1 MVKIK
6 DAPMIKDSDYFDVL
20 TLDLQHDHGIIQE
33 FKKDHGASTDW
44 LKAITSSE
52 ALALDVE
59 IMTKY
64 GERRLNSIGQM
75 ADDDTWAHDHNTMT
89 DIIWL
94 LHSTEWDR
102 LWTSYVAD
110 YNPIWNVDGTESE
123 TQTRDL
129 EANHTGTDTLA
140 HTGTIT
146 DAKTGTDTLAKTGT
160 DTTTKTGTESTERTG
175 TDTYAKTGTERFVSD
190 VDKSGSVTETGTD
203 ATAKTGT
210 ETLAQTG
217 TVTNTGTEQTANGVY
232 GFNSNAAVPSETTT
246 RTPNLTE
253 TRNLQDLTT
262 FNTTETETKNLSTA
276 TTDSEDADNTTTYNT
291 TDLNTK
297 NLEDETTFNT
307 TDRETLAL
315 QDQTTYASTNTQTHA
330 NSDTE
335 TKALKDTDEGT
346 ITIERERHGNIGV
359 TMTQQLLEADREYW
373 TNIKSLFFQTVI
385 NDIMSEITYK
395 IYVA

>member
-6 DAPMIKDSDYFDVL
+6 DAPKIKDTHYFKDIL
-20 TLDLQHDHGIIQE
+20 TITLEPCGIFKQLKSKHSTTEWLQ
-33 FKKDHGASTDW
+33 
-44 LKAITSSE
+44 
-52 ALALDVE
+52 ALTNNEVFALDVE
-59 IMTKY
+59 ILTKY

-75 ADDDTWAHDHNTMT
+75 ADSNTLGTEHGQME

-102 LWTSYVAD
+102 LWASYVAD

-129 EANHTGTDTLA
+129 EANHTGTDAIA
-140 HTGTIT
+140 HAGTIT

-160 DTTTKTGTESTERTG
+160 DTTTKTGTESTDRTG
-175 TDTYAKTGTERFVSD
+175 TDTYAKTGTERYVAD
-190 VDKSGSVTETGTD
+190 IDKTGSVTETGTD
-203 ATAKTGT
+203 TNVKTGT

-253 TRNLQDLTT
+253 TRNLQDQTT
-262 FNTTETETKNLSTA
+262 YNTTDTETKNLST
-276 TTDSEDADNTTTYNT
+276 TTSDTEDADNTTTYNV

-297 NLEDETTFNT
+297 NLEDETTYNT

-335 TKALKDTDEGT
+335 TKNLKDTDEGT

>member
-6 DAPMIKDSDYFDVL
+6 DAPMIKDSAYFN
-20 TLDLQHDHGIIQE
+20 TLIPDANYHGVITNL
-33 FKKDHGASTDW
+33 KRSHPDTDW
-44 LKAITSSE
+44 LKSISFNE
-52 ALALDVE
+52 AKSLDTNVF
-59 IMTKY
+59 IKY

-75 ADDDTWAHDHNTMT
+75 ADSNTLYMEHGQME
-89 DIIWL
+89 DIVWL

-129 EANHTGTDTLA
+129 EANHTGTDA
-140 HTGTIT
+140 ISHTGTIT

-203 ATAKTGT
+203 ANARTGT

-232 GFNSNAAVPSETTT
+232 CFNSNAAVPSETTT

-253 TRNLQDLTT
+253 TRNLQDQTT
-262 FNTTETETKNLSTA
+262 YNTTETETKNLSTA

-335 TKALKDTDEGT
+335 TRSLKDIDEGT

-385 NDIMSEITYK
+385 NDIMAEITYK